1 MKIVCMDCQTE
12 SYADVELLKDK
23 KHFECDHCAGILPA
37 GSADYLEEPLPLPSN
52 GNIELYTGPTEE
64 PSFQSDISK
73 LEEDDVLEISDVP
86 SVVEISEPQEIDEVI
101 LLPPCEAAAGF
112 SEKSPYTTHVDNA
125 PQPLEAV
132 PPAPLQFQ
140 QLPSKF
146 IPVAET
152 SLREVA
158 SLNRHPSF
166 EENLSRVPAKAK
178 GLRLVPVA
186 TPVLLG
192 VAVAFVLFV
201 VLGNMIAPKGK
212 VSSNIVTPAQTARL
226 PETDSKQAVVAVP
239 AETPE
244 PIKSVPTPTAPPVT
258 ESKPVEAAPAEATP
272 AVSQPS
278 VTAKGQF
285 TVQVGS
291 HNDVEEAN
299 AQAAKLSAAGF
310 EPRIVSVDIPKRGR
324 WYRIQTGSFSSRD
337 EANRY
342 GAQIVAKGAAENFVV
357 AVP

>member
-12 SYADVELLKDK
+12 SYAEVELLKDK
-23 KHFECDHCAGILPA
+23 KHFECDHCAGSLPA
-37 GSADYLEEPLPLPSN
+37 GAAGYLEEPLPLPSN
-52 GNIELYTGPTEE
+52 GNIELYTGPTDE

-73 LEEDDVLEISDVP
+73 LEEDDVLEISDMP
-86 SVVEISEPQEIDEVI
+86 SVVEVSEPQEIDEVI

-112 SEKSPYTTHVDNA
+112 SEVSLDTAHVDNT

-132 PPAPLQFQ
+132 SSAPFQLQ

-146 IPVAET
+146 IHAAET
-152 SLREVA
+152 SRREVA
-158 SLNRHPSF
+158 SLNRHPLF
-166 EENLSRVPAKAK
+166 EENLSGAPAGSK
-178 GLRLVPVA
+178 GLRLVSVT

-212 VSSNIVTPAQTARL
+212 VSSNTIAPTQTVSL
-226 PETDSKQAVVAVP
+226 PENAGKQVVVAAPTESPEMSKPVP
-239 AETPE
+239 
-244 PIKSVPTPTAPPVT
+244 VPTAPPMT
-258 ESKPVEAAPAEATP
+258 ENKPTEAAPA
-272 AVSQPS
+272 VNQPS
-278 VTAKGQF
+278 VIAKGQF

-324 WYRIQTGSFSSRD
+324 WYRIQTGSFGSRD

-342 GAQIVAKGAAENFVV
+342 GAQIVAKGAAANFVV